1 MKAAKSVLLSTIVY
15 IIVIIVLF
23 CFVFSSGS
31 GEEADLPELSIITNL
46 PSSPIKGPKSPVK
59 PPKSPTKAGLKKISF
74 STSKSKSQRVYQS
87 GLRTLYT
94 SGRPPWYD
102 SHGSLKEPFVI
113 GKYLLSI
120 GYIYHNVVI

>member
-31 GEEADLPELSIITNL
+31 GEEADLTELSIITNL
-46 PSSPIKGPKSPVK
+46 PSSPIKGPKSP
-59 PPKSPTKAGLKKISF
+59 TKAGIIKKISF

-102 SHGSLKEPFVI
+102 SHGSQKEPFVI

-120 GYIYHNVVI
+120 GYIS